1 MRQLC
6 YNAGMATITLEVP
19 DELALRL
26 QSVGANLPNFL
37 NYALDLAGISRNS
50 VLREVSSPWN
60 EALEFLAG
68 APAPDEIIAYKMSE
82 EAQDRLEELLDLNR
96 EGSLTP
102 QEEDELDA
110 FLQIDH
116 LFIMLK
122 AHVR

>member
-1 MRQLC
+1 
-6 YNAGMATITLEVP
+6 MATITLEVP

-37 NYALDLAGISRNS
+37 NYALDLAGIPRNS

-82 EAQDRLEELLDLNR
+82 QAQERLEELLDLNR
-96 EGSLTP
+96 EGNLTP